1 MVNLGNVEVVH
12 HEMGHIQYFM
22 QYVDLPL
29 QFRDGANPGFH
40 EAIGDLMAMAVI
52 TPEHMYSVGL
62 LSEIPTSEEAD
73 INFLMDKALSK
84 VMFLPFGYTIDQ
96 YRWAL
101 FDGAIPKEQMNQ
113 GPDSHEKNCFKNC
126 IENCIEMVF

>member
-1 MVNLGNVEVVH
+1 
-12 HEMGHIQYFM
+12 M
-22 QYVDLPL
+22 Q

-84 VMFLPFGYTIDQ
+84 VCGLHEIGIYYLS
-96 YRWAL
+96 YRHL
-101 FDGAIPKEQMNQ
+101 HIIYL
-113 GPDSHEKNCFKNC
+113 SVYHL
-126 IENCIEMVF
+126 

>member
-1 MVNLGNVEVVH
+1 
-12 HEMGHIQYFM
+12 M
-22 QYVDLPL
+22 Q

-62 LSEIPTSEEAD
+62 LSEIPTSQEAD

-84 VMFLPFGYTIDQ
+84 VCTSQ
-96 YRWAL
+96 R
-101 FDGAIPKEQMNQ
+101 
-113 GPDSHEKNCFKNC
+113 
-126 IENCIEMVF
+126 